1 MRLGFVTE
9 KWATALIPWVREKRL
24 CLQPLTTASQLDSGG
39 FWAEHFFCNLI
50 KMSYIKYHLAWSAF
64 L

>member
-1 MRLGFVTE
+1 MGDCSDSVGEGE
-9 KWATALIPWVREKRL
+9 KT
-24 CLQPLTTASQLDSGG
+24 LQPLTTASQLDSGG
-39 FWAEHFFCNLI
+39 LWAEQFCNLI